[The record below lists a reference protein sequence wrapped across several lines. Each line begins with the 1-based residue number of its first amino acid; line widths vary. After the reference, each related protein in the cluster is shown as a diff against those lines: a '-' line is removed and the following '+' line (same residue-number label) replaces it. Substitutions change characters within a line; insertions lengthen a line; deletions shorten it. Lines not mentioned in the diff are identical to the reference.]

1 MISDRTI
8 QTLSREEK
16 KNEASKANQ
25 TNVDVA
31 AEFNKAT
38 TDTNLFEPPGNNN
51 KAEPQKF
58 KKGNLKLTQDDKGN
72 WKIEENLDQNAE
84 NNNKVTVC
92 KNNQIKSVSNTY
104 QVFIL
109 NPIICQKYSHI

>member
-1 MISDRTI
+1 M
-8 QTLSREEK
+8 SRDEQ
-16 KNEASKANQ
+16 NEASKSKAD
-25 TNVDVA
+25 VDIA
-31 AEFNKAT
+31 AEFNKA

-58 KKGNLKLTQDDKGN
+58 KKGNLKLTQDEKGN

-92 KNNQIKSVSNTY
+92 FFNYTY
-104 QVFIL
+104 QYI
-109 NPIICQKYSHI
+109 PKYT

>member
-1 MISDRTI
+1 MIILSIICIIFLISDRTI

-31 AEFNKAT
+31 AEFNKT

-92 KNNQIKSVSNTY
+92 KNNQIKSVSNTKFSY
-104 QVFIL
+104 
-109 NPIICQKYSHI
+109 

>member
-1 MISDRTI
+1 MALDFDTLYFFFLDRTI
-8 QTLSREEK
+8 KTLSKDEH
-16 KNEASKANQ
+16 NEASKAEPAK
-25 TNVDVA
+25 VDIA
-31 AEFNKAT
+31 AEFNKV

-84 NNNKVTVC
+84 NNNKVTV
-92 KNNQIKSVSNTY
+92 
-104 QVFIL
+104 
-109 NPIICQKYSHI
+109 

>member
-1 MISDRTI
+1 MSMILCIIFLISDRTI

-92 KNNQIKSVSNTY
+92 FVCLFVCLFCSYPK
-104 QVFIL
+104 
-109 NPIICQKYSHI
+109 HI

>member
-1 MISDRTI
+1 MIGLRLWYFVFFLDRTI
-8 QTLSREEK
+8 KTLSKDEH
-16 KNEASKANQ
+16 NEASKAEPAK
-25 TNVDVA
+25 VDIA
-31 AEFNKAT
+31 AEFNKV

-84 NNNKVTVC
+84 NNNKVTVWDLE
-92 KNNQIKSVSNTY
+92 
-104 QVFIL
+104 FISPCIFYL
-109 NPIICQKYSHI
+109 N

>member
-31 AEFNKAT
+31 AEFNKT

-92 KNNQIKSVSNTY
+92 KNNQIKSISNTDFSY
-104 QVFIL
+104 
-109 NPIICQKYSHI
+109 

>member
-1 MISDRTI
+1 M
-8 QTLSREEK
+8 SRSS
-16 KNEASKANQ
+16 NTSAIYCWI
-25 TNVDVA
+25 
-31 AEFNKAT
+31 NKL
-38 TDTNLFEPPGNNN
+38 TDDNLFEPPGNNN

-92 KNNQIKSVSNTY
+92 I
-104 QVFIL
+104 
-109 NPIICQKYSHI
+109 

>member
-16 KNEASKANQ
+16 NEASKANH
-25 TNVDVA
+25 TNVDIA
-31 AEFNKAT
+31 AEFNKV
-38 TDTNLFEPPGNNN
+38 TDPNLFEPPGGNNN
-51 KAEPQKF
+51 KKAEPQKF

-92 KNNQIKSVSNTY
+92 TVKS
-104 QVFIL
+104 
-109 NPIICQKYSHI
+109 K